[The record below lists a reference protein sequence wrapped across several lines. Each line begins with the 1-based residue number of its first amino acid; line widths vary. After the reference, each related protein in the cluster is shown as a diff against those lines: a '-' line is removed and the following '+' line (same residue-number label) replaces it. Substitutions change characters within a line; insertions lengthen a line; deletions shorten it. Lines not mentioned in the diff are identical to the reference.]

1 MARVD
6 SRAMPEQPA
15 VLTERR
21 DGVLVITLNR
31 PEVRNAVNA
40 AVAAGIAGA
49 LDDLDGD
56 DDLAV
61 GVITGAGGFFC
72 AGMDLGA
79 FVRGESPWFGDRGF
93 AGIAQRGARKPLI
106 AAIEGFA
113 VAGGFEVALACDLI
127 VAAEGAK
134 LGIPEAKRSLVA
146 AGGALLHLPKRMP
159 YHVGHGARAD
169 RGPAAGRALPRA
181 TASSTGWPR
190 RARRSTRRWSSPRR
204 SRTNGPLAVAA
215 SKEILQRQYDW
226 TAAEMWEKQGA
237 ISGPVFASEDA
248 KEGAT
253 AFKEKRE
260 PVWQG
265 R

>member
-1 MARVD
+1 M
-6 SRAMPEQPA
+6 SEEQPA

-40 AVAAGIAGA
+40 AVAEGIAGA
-49 LDDLDGD
+49 LDELDGD

-61 GVITGAGGFFC
+61 GILTGAGGFFC

-79 FVRGESPWFGDRGF
+79 FVKGESPWYGDRGF

-134 LGIPEAKRSLVA
+134 MGIPEAKRSLVA

-159 YHVGHGARAD
+159 YHVVMELALTGDPLPAERFHEFGVVNRIAGKGEALDAALELAARIAQ
-169 RGPAAGRALPRA
+169 
-181 TASSTGWPR
+181 S
-190 RARRSTRRWSSPRR
+190 
-204 SRTNGPLAVAA
+204 GPLAVAA
-215 SKEILQRQYDW
+215 SKRIVQEQYDW
-226 TAAEMWEKQGA
+226 TAAEMWDRQGA
-237 ISGPVFASEDA
+237 ISGPVFGSEDA

-260 PVWQG
+260 PAWQG